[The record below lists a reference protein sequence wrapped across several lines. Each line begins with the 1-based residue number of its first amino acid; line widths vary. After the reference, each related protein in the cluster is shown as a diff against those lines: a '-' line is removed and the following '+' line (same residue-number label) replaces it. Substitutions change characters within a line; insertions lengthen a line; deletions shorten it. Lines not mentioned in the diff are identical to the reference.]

1 MSRIKLPGK
10 EKNKKILL
18 IVLVIV
24 AIGILSYEA
33 WTNINSRNIKNED
46 KVQKEIVKPVDTEES
61 YINSTTNTD
70 VEDADGDNSKI
81 DNDEN
86 D

>member
-10 EKNKKILL
+10 EKNKKIIL

-33 WTNINSRNIKNED
+33 WTNITSKNIKNEN
-46 KVQKEIVKPVDTEES
+46 KSQKEIDKTYE
-61 YINSTTNTD
+61 Y
-70 VEDADGDNSKI
+70 
-81 DNDEN
+81 
-86 D
+86 